1 MDEFRLRV
9 FVTAARTLSFSK
21 CAAALNITQPAV
33 SRHIGELEAQYGM
46 PLFTR
51 GTSGVALTKA
61 GGLLLSHAE
70 GLLSA
75 YQKMDYDMELLS
87 QTSQG
92 RLSIGA
98 STTIAMYLLPPVLA
112 SFMELSGGV
121 EVSMLSGN
129 SENVEQW
136 LRDGTVDIGFVVEQW
151 LRDGTVDIGFVE
163 NASRR
168 PWLHYEPLMADELV
182 LVAGTQGRY
191 GTLES
196 VTPEEL
202 RGLPL
207 VLREKGSG
215 TREIIERALSR
226 CGIRVE
232 DLNVVIELSSTEAI
246 KSFVRSSDTLA
257 IVSVIALHRELADS
271 SLRIVD
277 IDGIDMPREFATAV
291 RPGEFSGLNARFH
304 DFVIREAGV

>member
-21 CAAALNITQPAV
+21 CAAVLNITQPAV
-33 SRHIGELEAQYGM
+33 SRHIGELEARYGM

-70 GLLSA
+70 SLLSA

-129 SENVEQW
+129 SEN
-136 LRDGTVDIGFVVEQW
+136 VEQW

-215 TREIIERALSR
+215 TREIIERALNR
-226 CGIRVE
+226 RGIRVE

-257 IVSVIALHRELADS
+257 IVSVIALHRELADG

-277 IDGIDMPREFATAV
+277 IDGVDMPREFATAV

>member
-1 MDEFRLRV
+1 M
-9 FVTAARTLSFSK
+9 
-21 CAAALNITQPAV
+21 
-33 SRHIGELEAQYGM
+33 SRHIGELEARYGM

-70 GLLSA
+70 SLLSA

-129 SENVEQW
+129 SEN
-136 LRDGTVDIGFVVEQW
+136 VEQW

-215 TREIIERALSR
+215 TREIIERALNR
-226 CGIRVE
+226 RGIRVE

-257 IVSVIALHRELADS
+257 IVSVIALHRELADG

-277 IDGIDMPREFATAV
+277 IDGVDMPREFATAV

>member
-21 CAAALNITQPAV
+21 CAAALSITQPAV
-33 SRHIGELEAQYGM
+33 SRHIGELEGRFGV
-46 PLFTR
+46 PLFVR
-51 GTSGVALTKA
+51 GASGVSLTKA
-61 GGLLLSHAE
+61 GELLLSHAE
-70 GLLSA
+70 RLLSD
-75 YQKMDYDMELLS
+75 YQRLEYDMDLLA
-87 QTSQG
+87 QTG
-92 RLSIGA
+92 RGKLSIGA

-112 SFMELSGGV
+112 SFMEISGGV

-136 LRDGTVDIGFVVEQW
+136 LRDGTVDIGFV
-151 LRDGTVDIGFVE
+151 E

-168 PWLHYEPLMADELV
+168 PLLHYEHLMADELV
-182 LVAGTQGRY
+182 LVSGTHGRY
-191 GTLES
+191 ASVDS
-196 VTPEEL
+196 VTVDEL
-202 RGLPL
+202 RTIPL

-215 TREIIERALSR
+215 TREIVENALGQH
-226 CGIRVE
+226 GIRVD

-246 KSFVRSSDTLA
+246 KSYVRNSDTMA
-257 IVSVIALHRELADS
+257 IVSVIALHRELADG

-277 IDGIDMPREFATAV
+277 IDGIDMPREFATVV

-304 DFVIREAGV
+304 HFLLRTTGYNGRL

>member
-33 SRHIGELEAQYGM
+33 SRHIGEIEARYGM

-136 LRDGTVDIGFVVEQW
+136 LRDGTVDIGFV
-151 LRDGTVDIGFVE
+151 E

-182 LVAGTQGRY
+182 LVAGTQGRF
-191 GTLES
+191 GAIEA
-196 VTPEEL
+196 VTPDEL

-226 CGIRVE
+226 RGIRVE

-257 IVSVIALHRELADS
+257 IVSVIALHRELADG

-277 IDGIDMPREFATAV
+277 IDGVDMPREFATVV

-304 DFVIREAGV
+304 DFVIREAWV

>member
-33 SRHIGELEAQYGM
+33 SRHIGELEARYGM

-129 SENVEQW
+129 SEN
-136 LRDGTVDIGFVVEQW
+136 VEQW

>member
-33 SRHIGELEAQYGM
+33 SRHIGELEARYGM

-70 GLLSA
+70 SLLSA

-136 LRDGTVDIGFVVEQW
+136 LRDGTVDIGFV
-151 LRDGTVDIGFVE
+151 E

-215 TREIIERALSR
+215 TREIIERTLSR
-226 CGIRVE
+226 RGIRVD

-257 IVSVIALHRELADS
+257 IVSVIALHRELADG
-271 SLRIVD
+271 SLSIVD
-277 IDGIDMPREFATAV
+277 IDGVDMPREFATVV

>member
-1 MDEFRLRV
+1 MRV

-33 SRHIGELEAQYGM
+33 SRHIGELEARYGM

-61 GGLLLSHAE
+61 GGLLLSHA
-70 GLLSA
+70 GSLLSA

-98 STTIAMYLLPPVLA
+98 STTIAMYLLPSVLA

-136 LRDGTVDIGFVVEQW
+136 LRDGTVDIGFV
-151 LRDGTVDIGFVE
+151 E

-168 PWLHYEPLMADELV
+168 PWLHYEPLMADELVLVAV

-226 CGIRVE
+226 RGICVE

-246 KSFVRSSDTLA
+246 KAFVRSSDTLA
-257 IVSVIALHRELADS
+257 VVSVIALRRELADGA
-271 SLRIVD
+271 LRIVD
-277 IDGIDMPREFATAV
+277 IDGVDMPREFATVV
-291 RPGEFSGLNARFH
+291 RPGEFSGLNERFH
-304 DFVIREAGV
+304 HFVVREASLR

>member
-33 SRHIGELEAQYGM
+33 SRHIGEMEARYGM

-136 LRDGTVDIGFVVEQW
+136 LRDGTVDIGFV
-151 LRDGTVDIGFVE
+151 E

-182 LVAGTQGRY
+182 LVAGTHGRY
-191 GTLES
+191 GSLEA

-202 RGLPL
+202 RELPI

-215 TREIIERALSR
+215 TREIIERALNR
-226 CGIRVE
+226 RGIRVE

-246 KSFVRSSDTLA
+246 KSFVRSSDTVA

-277 IDGIDMPREFATAV
+277 IDGIDMPREFATVV

>member
-21 CAAALNITQPAV
+21 CAAALSITQPAV
-33 SRHIGELEAQYGM
+33 SRHIGELEARYGM
-46 PLFTR
+46 PLFSR
-51 GTSGVALTKA
+51 GSSGVALTKA
-61 GGLLLSHAE
+61 GELLLSHAE
-70 GLLSA
+70 RLLSA
-75 YQKMDYDMELLS
+75 YQKMDYDMDLLS

-92 RLSIGA
+92 RLSVGA

-112 SFMELSGGV
+112 AFMERAGGV

-129 SENVEQW
+129 SEN
-136 LRDGTVDIGFVVEQW
+136 VEQW

-182 LVAGTQGRY
+182 LVAGTSGRY
-191 GTLES
+191 AGVES
-196 VTPEEL
+196 VTVEEL
-202 RGLPL
+202 RSIPL

-215 TREIIERALSR
+215 TREIIENALAR
-226 CGIRVE
+226 HGVGVQ
-232 DLNVVIELSSTEAI
+232 DLRVVIELSSTEAI
-246 KSFVRSSDTLA
+246 KSFVRSSDTMA
-257 IVSVIALHRELADS
+257 IVSVIALHRELADG

-277 IDGIDMPREFATAV
+277 IDGIDMPREFATVV

-304 DFVIREAGV
+304 GFIIREVGV

>member
-33 SRHIGELEAQYGM
+33 SRHIGELEARYGM

-70 GLLSA
+70 SLLSA

-136 LRDGTVDIGFVVEQW
+136 LRDGTVDIGFV
-151 LRDGTVDIGFVE
+151 E

-191 GTLES
+191 GSQES

-226 CGIRVE
+226 RGIRVE

-257 IVSVIALHRELADS
+257 IVSVIALHRELADG

-277 IDGIDMPREFATAV
+277 IDGVDMPREFATAV

-304 DFVIREAGV
+304 EFVIREAGV

>member
-21 CAAALNITQPAV
+21 CAAALSITQPAV
-33 SRHIGELEAQYGM
+33 SRHIGELEARYGM
-46 PLFTR
+46 PLFSR
-51 GTSGVALTKA
+51 GSSGVALTKA
-61 GGLLLSHAE
+61 GELLLSHAE
-70 GLLSA
+70 RLLSA
-75 YQKMDYDMELLS
+75 YQKMDYDMDLLS

-92 RLSIGA
+92 RLSVGA

-112 SFMELSGGV
+112 AFMERAGGV

-129 SENVEQW
+129 SEN
-136 LRDGTVDIGFVVEQW
+136 VEQW

-182 LVAGTQGRY
+182 LVAGTSGRY
-191 GTLES
+191 AGVES
-196 VTPEEL
+196 VTVEEL
-202 RGLPL
+202 QSIPL

-215 TREIIERALSR
+215 TREIIENALAR
-226 CGIRVE
+226 HGVGVQ
-232 DLNVVIELSSTEAI
+232 DLRVVIELSSTEAI
-246 KSFVRSSDTLA
+246 KSFVRSSDTMA
-257 IVSVIALHRELADS
+257 IVSVIALHRELADG

-277 IDGIDMPREFATAV
+277 IDGVDMPREFATVV

-304 DFVIREAGV
+304 GFIIREAGV

>member
-33 SRHIGELEAQYGM
+33 SRHIGEMEARYGM

-129 SENVEQW
+129 S
-136 LRDGTVDIGFVVEQW
+136 
-151 LRDGTVDIGFVE
+151 RDGTVDIGFVE

-191 GTLES
+191 GALEA
-196 VTPEEL
+196 VTPDEL

-226 CGIRVE
+226 CGLSIG

-257 IVSVIALHRELADS
+257 IVSVIALHRELADG

-304 DFVIREAGV
+304 GFVIRETEK

>member
-1 MDEFRLRV
+1 MRV

-33 SRHIGELEAQYGM
+33 SRHIGELEARYGM

-70 GLLSA
+70 SLLSA

-129 SENVEQW
+129 SEN
-136 LRDGTVDIGFVVEQW
+136 VEQW

-226 CGIRVE
+226 RGICVE

-257 IVSVIALHRELADS
+257 IVSVIALHRELADG

-277 IDGIDMPREFATAV
+277 IDGVDMPREFATAV

-304 DFVIREAGV
+304 DFFIREAGV

>member
-21 CAAALNITQPAV
+21 CAAVLNITQPAV
-33 SRHIGELEAQYGM
+33 SRHIGELEARYGM
-46 PLFTR
+46 PLFSR
-51 GTSGVALTKA
+51 GTSGVTLTKA
-61 GGLLLSHAE
+61 GELLLSHAE
-70 GLLSA
+70 RLLSA
-75 YQKMDYDMELLS
+75 YQKMDYDMDLLS

-112 SFMELSGGV
+112 AFMERSGGV

-129 SENVEQW
+129 SEN
-136 LRDGTVDIGFVVEQW
+136 VEQW

-226 CGIRVE
+226 RGIRVE

-271 SLRIVD
+271 SIRIVD
-277 IDGIDMPREFATAV
+277 IDGIDMSREFATVV
-291 RPGEFSGLNARFH
+291 RPGEFSGLNSRFH

>member
-33 SRHIGELEAQYGM
+33 SRHIGELEARYGM

-70 GLLSA
+70 SLLSA

-136 LRDGTVDIGFVVEQW
+136 LRDGTVDIGFV
-151 LRDGTVDIGFVE
+151 E

-191 GTLES
+191 GSLES

-226 CGIRVE
+226 RGIRVE

-257 IVSVIALHRELADS
+257 IVSVIALHRELADG

-277 IDGIDMPREFATAV
+277 IDGVDMPREFATAV

>member
-33 SRHIGELEAQYGM
+33 SRHIGELEARYGM

-136 LRDGTVDIGFVVEQW
+136 LRDGTVDIGFV
-151 LRDGTVDIGFVE
+151 E

-191 GTLES
+191 GALEA
-196 VTPEEL
+196 VTPDEL

-226 CGIRVE
+226 CGLSIG

-257 IVSVIALHRELADS
+257 IVSVIALHRELADG

>member
-33 SRHIGELEAQYGM
+33 SRHIGELEARFGV
-46 PLFTR
+46 PLFSR
-51 GTSGVALTKA
+51 GSAGVGLTKA
-61 GGLLLSHAE
+61 GRLLLQHAE

-75 YQKMDYDMELLS
+75 YQKMDYDMDLLA
-87 QTSQG
+87 QAGQG
-92 RLSIGA
+92 RLAIGA
-98 STTIAMYLLPPVLA
+98 STTIAMYLLPEILA
-112 SFMELSGGV
+112 SFMERSDGI

-129 SENVEQW
+129 SEN
-136 LRDGTVDIGFVVEQW
+136 VEQW

-226 CGIRVE
+226 RGICVE

-257 IVSVIALHRELADS
+257 IVSVIALHRELADG

>member
-1 MDEFRLRV
+1 MRV

-33 SRHIGELEAQYGM
+33 SRHIGELEARYGM

-136 LRDGTVDIGFVVEQW
+136 LRDGTVDIGFV
-151 LRDGTVDIGFVE
+151 E

-215 TREIIERALSR
+215 TREIIERTLSR
-226 CGIRVE
+226 RGIRVE

-277 IDGIDMPREFATAV
+277 IDGIDMPREFATVV

>member
-33 SRHIGELEAQYGM
+33 SRHIGELEARYGM

-136 LRDGTVDIGFVVEQW
+136 LRDGTVDIGFV
-151 LRDGTVDIGFVE
+151 E

-196 VTPEEL
+196 VPPEEL

>member
-33 SRHIGELEAQYGM
+33 SRHIGELEARYGM

-70 GLLSA
+70 SLLSA

-87 QTSQG
+87 QTGRG

-112 SFMELSGGV
+112 AFMKRSGGV

-136 LRDGTVDIGFVVEQW
+136 LRDGTVDIG
-151 LRDGTVDIGFVE
+151 LVE

-191 GTLES
+191 GAIES

-202 RGLPL
+202 KGLPL
-207 VLREKGSG
+207 VLRENGSG

-226 CGIRVE
+226 RGIRVE

-257 IVSVIALHRELADS
+257 IVSVIALHRELADG

-277 IDGIDMPREFATAV
+277 IDGVDMPREFATAV

-304 DFVIREAGV
+304 EFVIREAGV

>member
-1 MDEFRLRV
+1 MRV

-33 SRHIGELEAQYGM
+33 SRHIGELEARYGM

-136 LRDGTVDIGFVVEQW
+136 LRDGTVDIGFV
-151 LRDGTVDIGFVE
+151 E

-202 RGLPL
+202 RGLPI

-215 TREIIERALSR
+215 TREILENVLGG
-226 CGIRVE
+226 CGIGSE

-246 KSFVRSSDTLA
+246 KAFVRSSDTLA
-257 IVSVIALHRELADS
+257 VVSVIALRRELADGA
-271 SLRIVD
+271 LRIVD
-277 IDGIDMPREFATAV
+277 IDGVDMPREFATVV
-291 RPGEFSGLNARFH
+291 RPGEFSGLNERFH
-304 DFVIREAGV
+304 HFVVREASMR

>member
-1 MDEFRLRV
+1 MRV

-33 SRHIGELEAQYGM
+33 SRHIGEIEARYGM

-87 QTSQG
+87 QTLQG

-136 LRDGTVDIGFVVEQW
+136 LRDGTVDIGFV
-151 LRDGTVDIGFVE
+151 E

-182 LVAGTQGRY
+182 LVAGTQGRF
-191 GTLES
+191 GAIEA
-196 VTPEEL
+196 VTPDEL

-226 CGIRVE
+226 RGIRVE

-257 IVSVIALHRELADS
+257 IVSVIALHRELADG

-277 IDGIDMPREFATAV
+277 IDGVDMPREFATVV

>member
-21 CAAALNITQPAV
+21 CAAVLNITQPAV
-33 SRHIGELEAQYGM
+33 SRHIGELEARYGM
-46 PLFTR
+46 PLFSR
-51 GTSGVALTKA
+51 GTSGVTLTKA
-61 GGLLLSHAE
+61 GELLLSHAE
-70 GLLSA
+70 RLLSA
-75 YQKMDYDMELLS
+75 YQKMDYDMDLLS

-112 SFMELSGGV
+112 AFMERSGGV

-136 LRDGTVDIGFVVEQW
+136 LRDGTVDIGFV
-151 LRDGTVDIGFVE
+151 E

-168 PWLHYEPLMADELV
+168 PWLHYKPLMADELV

-196 VTPEEL
+196 VTPQGL

-226 CGIRVE
+226 RGIRVE

-277 IDGIDMPREFATAV
+277 IDGIDMSREFATAV
-291 RPGEFSGLNARFH
+291 RPGEFSGLNERFH

>member
-1 MDEFRLRV
+1 MRRCSQYHTACRV
-9 FVTAARTLSFSK
+9 S
-21 CAAALNITQPAV
+21 
-33 SRHIGELEAQYGM
+33 
-46 PLFTR
+46 
-51 GTSGVALTKA
+51 LTKA
-61 GGLLLSHAE
+61 GELLLSHAE
-70 GLLSA
+70 RILSD
-75 YQKMDYDMELLS
+75 YQRLEYDMDLLA
-87 QTSQG
+87 QTGRG

-112 SFMELSGGV
+112 SFMEISGGV

-136 LRDGTVDIGFVVEQW
+136 LRDGTVDIGFV
-151 LRDGTVDIGFVE
+151 E

-168 PWLHYEPLMADELV
+168 PLLHYEHLMADELV
-182 LVAGTQGRY
+182 LVAGTHGRY
-191 GTLES
+191 ASVDS
-196 VTPEEL
+196 VTVDEL
-202 RGLPL
+202 RTIPL

-215 TREIIERALSR
+215 TREIVENAL
-226 CGIRVE
+226 GQHGLRVD

-246 KSFVRSSDTLA
+246 KSYVRNSDTMA

-277 IDGIDMPREFATAV
+277 IDGIDMPREFATVV

-304 DFVIREAGV
+304 HFLLRTTGYNGRL

>member
-33 SRHIGELEAQYGM
+33 SRHIGELEARYGM

-70 GLLSA
+70 SLLSA

-136 LRDGTVDIGFVVEQW
+136 LRDGTVDIGFV
-151 LRDGTVDIGFVE
+151 E

-191 GTLES
+191 GSQES

-215 TREIIERALSR
+215 TREIIERALNR
-226 CGIRVE
+226 RGIRVE

-257 IVSVIALHRELADS
+257 IVSVIALHRELADG
-271 SLRIVD
+271 SLSIVD
-277 IDGIDMPREFATAV
+277 IDGVDMPREFATVV

-304 DFVIREAGV
+304 DFVIRETGI

>member
-33 SRHIGELEAQYGM
+33 SRHIGELEARYGM

-70 GLLSA
+70 SLLSA

-136 LRDGTVDIGFVVEQW
+136 LRDGTVDIGFV
-151 LRDGTVDIGFVE
+151 E

-191 GTLES
+191 GSQES

-215 TREIIERALSR
+215 TREIIERALNR
-226 CGIRVE
+226 RGIRVE

-257 IVSVIALHRELADS
+257 IVSVIALHRELADG
-271 SLRIVD
+271 SLSIVD
-277 IDGIDMPREFATAV
+277 IDGVDMPREFATAV

-304 DFVIREAGV
+304 EFVIREAGV

>member
-1 MDEFRLRV
+1 MRV

-33 SRHIGELEAQYGM
+33 SRHIGEIEARYGM

-112 SFMELSGGV
+112 VRMWNNGSATGLWTS
-121 EVSMLSGN
+121 
-129 SENVEQW
+129 
-136 LRDGTVDIGFVVEQW
+136 
-151 LRDGTVDIGFVE
+151 
-163 NASRR
+163 ASWR
-168 PWLHYEPLMADELV
+168 
-182 LVAGTQGRY
+182 
-191 GTLES
+191 
-196 VTPEEL
+196 
-202 RGLPL
+202 
-207 VLREKGSG
+207 
-215 TREIIERALSR
+215 
-226 CGIRVE
+226 
-232 DLNVVIELSSTEAI
+232 
-246 KSFVRSSDTLA
+246 
-257 IVSVIALHRELADS
+257 
-271 SLRIVD
+271 
-277 IDGIDMPREFATAV
+277 MPRGV
-291 RPGEFSGLNARFH
+291 RGCTMSR
-304 DFVIREAGV
+304 

>member
-21 CAAALNITQPAV
+21 CAAALSITQPAV
-33 SRHIGELEAQYGM
+33 SRHIGELEARYGM
-46 PLFTR
+46 PLFSR
-51 GTSGVALTKA
+51 GSSGVALTKA
-61 GGLLLSHAE
+61 GELLLSHAE
-70 GLLSA
+70 RLISA

-92 RLSIGA
+92 RLSVGA

-112 SFMELSGGV
+112 AFMERAGGV

-129 SENVEQW
+129 SEN
-136 LRDGTVDIGFVVEQW
+136 VEQW

-182 LVAGTQGRY
+182 LVAGTSGRY
-191 GTLES
+191 AGVES
-196 VTPEEL
+196 VTVEEL
-202 RGLPL
+202 RSIPL

-215 TREIIERALSR
+215 TREIIENALVR
-226 CGIRVE
+226 HGVGVQ
-232 DLNVVIELSSTEAI
+232 DLRVVIELSSTEAI
-246 KSFVRSSDTLA
+246 KSFVRSSDTMA
-257 IVSVIALHRELADS
+257 IVSVIALHRELADG

-277 IDGIDMPREFATAV
+277 IDGIDMPREFATVV

-304 DFVIREAGV
+304 GFIIREVGV

>member
-33 SRHIGELEAQYGM
+33 SRHIGELEARYGM
-46 PLFTR
+46 PLFSR
-51 GTSGVALTKA
+51 GTSGVTLTKA
-61 GGLLLSHAE
+61 GELLLSHAE
-70 GLLSA
+70 RLLSA
-75 YQKMDYDMELLS
+75 YQKMDYDMDLLS

-112 SFMELSGGV
+112 AFMERSGGV

-129 SENVEQW
+129 SEN
-136 LRDGTVDIGFVVEQW
+136 VEQW

-215 TREIIERALSR
+215 TREIIERAL
-226 CGIRVE
+226 GQHGLRVA
-232 DLNVVIELSSTEAI
+232 DLRVVIELSSTEAI
-246 KSFVRSSDTLA
+246 KAFVRSSDTLA
-257 IVSVIALHRELADS
+257 IVSVIALHRELADG

-277 IDGIDMPREFATAV
+277 IDGIDMSREFATVV

-304 DFVIREAGV
+304 DLVIREAGV

>member
-33 SRHIGELEAQYGM
+33 SRHIGELEARYGM

-136 LRDGTVDIGFVVEQW
+136 LRDGTVDIGFV
-151 LRDGTVDIGFVE
+151 E

-215 TREIIERALSR
+215 TREIIERTLSR
-226 CGIRVE
+226 RGIRVE

-277 IDGIDMPREFATAV
+277 IDGIDMPREFATVV

>member
-33 SRHIGELEAQYGM
+33 SRHIGELEARYGM

-136 LRDGTVDIGFVVEQW
+136 LRDGTVDIGFV
-151 LRDGTVDIGFVE
+151 E

-215 TREIIERALSR
+215 TREIIERALNR
-226 CGIRVE
+226 RGIRVD

-304 DFVIREAGV
+304 DFVIREASSK

>member
-21 CAAALNITQPAV
+21 CAAALSITQPAV
-33 SRHIGELEAQYGM
+33 SRHIGELEARYGM
-46 PLFTR
+46 PLFSR
-51 GTSGVALTKA
+51 GSSGVTLTKA
-61 GGLLLSHAE
+61 GELLLSHAE
-70 GLLSA
+70 RLLSA
-75 YQKMDYDMELLS
+75 YQKMDYDMDLLS

-92 RLSIGA
+92 RLSVGA

-112 SFMELSGGV
+112 AFMERAGGV

-129 SENVEQW
+129 SEN
-136 LRDGTVDIGFVVEQW
+136 VEQW

-182 LVAGTQGRY
+182 LVAGTSGRY
-191 GTLES
+191 AGVES
-196 VTPEEL
+196 VTVDEL
-202 RGLPL
+202 RSIPL

-215 TREIIERALSR
+215 TREIIENALAR
-226 CGIRVE
+226 HGVGVQ
-232 DLNVVIELSSTEAI
+232 DLRVVIELSSTEAI
-246 KSFVRSSDTLA
+246 KSFVRSSDTMA
-257 IVSVIALHRELADS
+257 IVSVIALHRELADG

-277 IDGIDMPREFATAV
+277 IDGVDMPREFATVV

-304 DFVIREAGV
+304 GFIIREAGV

>member
-33 SRHIGELEAQYGM
+33 SRHIGELEARYGM

-136 LRDGTVDIGFVVEQW
+136 LRDGTVDIGFV
-151 LRDGTVDIGFVE
+151 E

-215 TREIIERALSR
+215 TREIIERALNR
-226 CGIRVE
+226 RGIRVD

-257 IVSVIALHRELADS
+257 IVSVIALHRELADG

-277 IDGIDMPREFATAV
+277 IDGVDMPREFATAV

-304 DFVIREAGV
+304 GFVIREIGV

>member
-1 MDEFRLRV
+1 MDDFRLRV

-21 CAAALNITQPAV
+21 CAAALSITQPAV
-33 SRHIGELEAQYGM
+33 SRHIGELEARYGM
-46 PLFTR
+46 PLFSR
-51 GTSGVALTKA
+51 GSSGVALTKA
-61 GGLLLSHAE
+61 GELLLSHAE
-70 GLLSA
+70 RLLSA

-92 RLSIGA
+92 RLSVGA

-112 SFMELSGGV
+112 AFMERAGGV

-129 SENVEQW
+129 SEN
-136 LRDGTVDIGFVVEQW
+136 VEQW

-182 LVAGTQGRY
+182 LVAGTSGRY
-191 GTLES
+191 AGVES
-196 VTPEEL
+196 VTVEEL
-202 RGLPL
+202 RSIPL

-215 TREIIERALSR
+215 TREIIENALAR
-226 CGIRVE
+226 HGVGVQ
-232 DLNVVIELSSTEAI
+232 DLRVVIELSSTEAI
-246 KSFVRSSDTLA
+246 KSFVRSSDTMA
-257 IVSVIALHRELADS
+257 IVSVIALHRELADG

-277 IDGIDMPREFATAV
+277 IDGIDMPREFATVV

-304 DFVIREAGV
+304 GFIIREAGV